1 MISMDLGFLNSM
13 KFYVRTHI
21 STAKRR
27 RGTSGELESNTQ
39 QSMLRQL
46 IFTPKSHHA
55 VRLSTGEANFIWGY
69 NSVERALDRQCV
81 ALSNEGDGARN
92 RQT

>member
-27 RGTSGELESNTQ
+27 KNGVE
-39 QSMLRQL
+39 
-46 IFTPKSHHA
+46 
-55 VRLSTGEANFIWGY
+55 VRAAN
-69 NSVERALDRQCV
+69 
-81 ALSNEGDGARN
+81 
-92 RQT
+92 